1 MLDRK
6 NNHSHFAALI
16 NRLRQTNLDVID
28 LVEFLSTRKKIAD
41 FEPINCFR
49 KPDPEDFH
57 GFSKSLPTAVN
68 NAEKLCWQLIDGQ
81 NMGHQYM
88 PIRAFRASPAS
99 LWGSV
104 DKLRIFRSSG
114 TTSGPDGRSW
124 SGFSEEGRR
133 FYKASCLTSFFGV
146 LETRLLP
153 FTGDFLNMSLISLIP
168 PVEKWPDSSL
178 AQMIAWFGEVWPL
191 AYAAEDS
198 PHVFQALTKQMSPSA
213 NPLCIAGTAFHFVNF
228 LDAWSRLGLPKFS
241 LPPGSFLIETGG
253 TKGKSRAIE
262 RSELYAL
269 MSDAFNLNESF
280 IVSEYGMCEL
290 ASQAWDFA
298 DTSGSSENVK
308 RSFKFPWWVK
318 TAVMTHPSRSSPVG
332 EGALLIQ
339 DFARVDLYS
348 SNVSLP
354 IQTEDL
360 AHLALDGSFSLRGR
374 VPFAPLKGCSMRAEQ
389 SDTQIGPTLE
399 RLTRTRSNYEG
410 PLSFQNQSEL
420 DASAALAHGW
430 FRKLISDSEAK
441 KRLAEELQSVWLAE
455 QALSDLAAGL
465 PDDVPDFVR
474 AAINSKGGRD
484 IAKRWL
490 FISPA
495 SHSLALIHPI
505 AAALALNLSI
515 RVRVPKIA
523 EILGS
528 QTFLARALELAK
540 AVRPDLTVLDAHWRL
555 GHQDLLDGEQL
566 LVFGDDDTCSTFNSF
581 APGRV
586 RCFGNALSLTIARAD
601 DLNRDD
607 VCKRIMGDQLSLRQR
622 GCLSSRAIIVIGG
635 STDVACDKL
644 THALPHQLLDH
655 KSTAGGNAARAMEL
669 VRLRQLGFNNH
680 HWSSLS
686 LEVPSVLIAA
696 KNLSLDAVA
705 PDLLTALSRLD
716 LVIPVVVIPE
726 TISEIE
732 IITNFPKQL
741 AVKAL
746 GLSDE
751 FFNSPK
757 ELKYLEIFPKKL
769 QLRRHGELDRP
780 KFDGSHLGEPFFGT
794 GA

>member
-6 NNHSHFAALI
+6 NNHSHFSALI
-16 NRLRQTNLDVID
+16 NHLRQTNLDVID
-28 LVEFLSTRKKIAD
+28 LVEFLSTRQKTPN
-41 FEPINCFR
+41 FTPINCFR

-57 GFSKSLPTAVN
+57 GFSKSPPKAVN
-68 NAEKLCWQLIDGQ
+68 NAEKLCWQLIDDQ
-81 NMGHQYM
+81 NMGRQYM
-88 PIRAFRASPAS
+88 PIRAFRTYPTS
-99 LWGSV
+99 LWGPV

-114 TTSGPDGRSW
+114 TTSGPEGRSW

-153 FTGDFLNMSLISLIP
+153 FSGDFLNMSLISLIP

-191 AYAAEDS
+191 AYAEEDS
-198 PHVFQALTKQMSPSA
+198 PHAFQALVSRVSQSA
-213 NPLCIAGTAFHFVNF
+213 RPLCIAGTAFHFVNF
-228 LDAWSRLGLPKFS
+228 LDAWSRLGLPKFK

-253 TKGKSRAIE
+253 TKGKSRTIE

-269 MSDAFNLNESF
+269 MSEAFDVDESF

-290 ASQAWDFA
+290 ASQAWDFVEK
-298 DTSGSSENVK
+298 SGSREKVK

-318 TAVMTHPSRSSPVG
+318 LAVMTHPSKSSPTG

-339 DFARVDLYS
+339 DFARVDLYN

-360 AHLALDGSFSLRGR
+360 ANLALDGSFSLRGR
-374 VPFAPLKGCSMRAEQ
+374 VPCAPLKGCSMRAEQ
-389 SDTQIGPTLE
+389 RDTLIGSTLGH
-399 RLTRTRSNYEG
+399 LTRTRSNDEG
-410 PLSFQNQSEL
+410 PLSLQSQSEL
-420 DASAALAHGW
+420 QSSAALAQSW

-441 KRLAEELQSVWLAE
+441 KRLSEELQSVWLAE

-465 PDDVPDFVR
+465 PDDVTSFVR

-484 IAKRWL
+484 TPKKWL

-505 AAALALNLSI
+505 AAAFALNLSI
-515 RVRVPKIA
+515 RVRVPQIA
-523 EILGS
+523 GILGS
-528 QTFLARALELAK
+528 HTFLARALELAK
-540 AVRPDLTVLDAHWRL
+540 ASGLDLTVLDAQWRL
-555 GHQDLLDGEQL
+555 GHQDLLDGEQI
-566 LVFGDDDTCSTFNSF
+566 LVFGDDETCSTFSSF

-586 RCFGNALSLTIARAD
+586 KCFGNALSLTIARAD

-607 VCKRIMGDQLSLRQR
+607 VCKRIMGDQLSLHQR

-644 THALPHQLLDH
+644 TQALPSQLLDC
-655 KSTAGGNAARAMEL
+655 KPNAGENAARAMEL

-680 HWSSLS
+680 HWSSPS
-686 LEVPSVLIAA
+686 LEVPGVLIAA
-696 KNLSLDAVA
+696 RHLSLDALA
-705 PDLLTALSRLD
+705 QDLLTALSRLD

-746 GLSDE
+746 SISDK
-751 FFNSPK
+751 FFNPAK
-757 ELKYLEIFPKKL
+757 ELKNFEVFPKNL
-769 QLRRHGELDRP
+769 QLRRHGDLDRP
-780 KFDGSHLGEPFFGT
+780 TFDGSHLGEPFFGT